1 MVLYVSQYYLRSW
14 RSWIARQTPTLKA
27 VGSNPAERTI
37 KSLQIQ
43 LDLETF
49 ILSSYTA
56 TFFIVV
62 LYGILKLYFKK

>member
-1 MVLYVSQYYLRSW
+1 
-14 RSWIARQTPTLKA
+14 
-27 VGSNPAERTI
+27 
-37 KSLQIQ
+37 
-43 LDLETF
+43 LETF